1 VRFHLDTGS
10 SDLWVNTRN
19 SRLCRS
25 REDPCSIS
33 GTYQANDSS
42 TYNYVGSYFNIS
54 YVDGSGASGDY
65 VTDTFRIGD
74 GAVTDFQFGVGYVS
88 SSVQGILGVGYTINE
103 VQVGRARMEP
113 YDNLP
118 AKLTKEG
125 LIPSNAFSL
134 YLNDLD
140 SNTGSIL
147 FGGIDTEQYEGDLHT
162 LPIQS
167 EAGAYAE
174 FLITLTSVEL
184 NGRAVQSD
192 MALAVLL
199 DSGSSLTYLPNDM
212 VNQIYDLVGASFQ
225 PDEEIA
231 FVDCALRNDPA
242 TMRFAFSEPAV
253 IEVPL
258 DELVIDLV
266 GITGRPMSFSD
277 GTPACLF
284 GIAPA
289 GDGTNVLGDT
299 FLRSA
304 YVVYDLENN
313 EISLAQTS
321 FNATTSNVLE
331 ITGGGVPGAKMVT
344 NPVRAT
350 QGIFQGGQENAASP
364 AVKGAAGTMLAA
376 GVAFLTAVATLWL

>member
-1 VRFHLDTGS
+1 V
-10 SDLWVNTRN
+10 
-19 SRLCRS
+19 
-25 REDPCSIS
+25 S
-33 GTYQANDSS
+33 GTYSANDSS

-65 VTDTFRIGD
+65 VTDTFGIGD
-74 GAVTDFQFGVGYVS
+74 GTVTDFQFGVGYVS
-88 SSVQGILGVGYTINE
+88 SSVQGILGVGYPINE

-118 AKLTKEG
+118 AKMASEG
-125 LIPSNAFSL
+125 LIQSNAFSL

-147 FGGIDTEQYEGDLHT
+147 FGGIDTEQFEGDLHT

-167 EAGAYAE
+167 EAGTYAE
-174 FLITLTSVEL
+174 FLITLTGIEL
-184 NGRAVQSD
+184 NGKSVGD
-192 MALAVLL
+192 PMALAVLL
-199 DSGSSLTYLPNDM
+199 DSGSSLTYLPNNL
-212 VNQIYDLVGASFQ
+212 VTEIYDRVGASFQ
-225 PDEEIA
+225 PEEEIA
-231 FVDCALRNDPA
+231 FVDCALRNDA
-242 TMRFAFSEPAV
+242 TTMRFAFSEPAAV
-253 IEVPL
+253 EVPL

-304 YVVYDLENN
+304 YVVYDLQKN
-313 EISLAQTS
+313 EISVAQTS
-321 FNATTSNVLE
+321 FNATGSNVLE
-331 ITGGGVPGAKMVT
+331 ISSADIPGAKRVN

-350 QGIFQGGQENAASP
+350 EGLFQGGQDSGALLRLP
-364 AVKGAAGTMLAA
+364 QGAAGLALTVV
-376 GVAFLTAVATLWL
+376 VACITGLITLWV